1 MKKALLLDTSF
12 SAKPIYDYLVKTGIE
27 VFVVG
32 ANPNDSLAKS
42 VKNYINLDYSK
53 IDDINTLLKSMAID
67 YIVPGGND
75 FSYKISSE
83 LNASDDFYNIDSVEV
98 NEIINNKE
106 KFRKFA
112 TSLNLHIPKIVKAED
127 INNSLPVII
136 KPVDGYSGHGITVIS
151 ELDKD
156 KIENAITNALK
167 FSKLKSYIIEE
178 YAQGQLYSHSAFIS
192 NGKIMIDF
200 IVKEYSTANQF
211 VVDTSYVINDFA
223 KDILNQIRL
232 DISLIIEKLDLC
244 DGLIHTQFIYNG
256 SSFWLIEVT
265 RRCPGDLYSQLI
277 KFSTGFPYAE
287 YYSRPFL
294 NKKNKFNNIEINNKS
309 VIRHTISLENEGF
322 FNSLSIDYPINILKY
337 VPLAL
342 AGDRIK
348 ESPFGRIGL
357 LFFDCELESDFNY
370 LLKNT
375 IDRKLFL
382 IN

>member
-1 MKKALLLDTSF
+1 MMKKALLLDTSF

-53 IDDINTLLKSMAID
+53 TDDINILLKSMAID
-67 YIVPGGND
+67 YIIPGGND

-83 LNASDDFYNIDSVEV
+83 LNVSDDFYNIDSVEV

-167 FSKLKSYIIEE
+167 FSKLKNYIIEE
-178 YAQGQLYSHSAFIS
+178 YAQGQLYSHSAFI
-192 NGKIMIDF
+192 
-200 IVKEYSTANQF
+200 
-211 VVDTSYVINDFA
+211 
-223 KDILNQIRL
+223 
-232 DISLIIEKLDLC
+232 
-244 DGLIHTQFIYNG
+244 
-256 SSFWLIEVT
+256 
-265 RRCPGDLYSQLI
+265 
-277 KFSTGFPYAE
+277 
-287 YYSRPFL
+287 
-294 NKKNKFNNIEINNKS
+294 
-309 VIRHTISLENEGF
+309 
-322 FNSLSIDYPINILKY
+322 
-337 VPLAL
+337 
-342 AGDRIK
+342 
-348 ESPFGRIGL
+348 
-357 LFFDCELESDFNY
+357 
-370 LLKNT
+370 
-375 IDRKLFL
+375 
-382 IN
+382 